1 MAKDYYEILGVK
13 RGATDEEIRKA
24 YRNLA
29 KKHHPDVSK
38 SPDAPARFAEVQEAY
53 DVLSDPQKRRLYDSG
68 GLGAGAGGGRGGV
81 HTWSTGGP
89 GVDLDAEEL
98 GEIFESFFGGRTD
111 FRSGGG
117 AGPRTRSAPRRR
129 GDDIQHEVTVS
140 FAKAVRGGKEKLTF
154 DDGEQAR
161 TIEVTIPPGIADGAR
176 LRLRGEGLRGRGG
189 GPRGDLIVVVSVG
202 SHPLLR
208 REPTRPLDLHIDL
221 PLTVGEAMYGTKVL
235 LPTLDGSVSLTVPPG
250 SQGGQTLR
258 LKGQGAKSKKGA
270 GDLLAHIRIALPSP
284 DDVDAKVEPILRS
297 LGPKGIRGEG
307 WPRE

>member
-1 MAKDYYEILGVK
+1 MAKDYYKILGIK
-13 RGATDEEIRKA
+13 KGATDEEIRKA
-24 YRNLA
+24 YRDLA

-68 GLGAGAGGGRGGV
+68 GQGSGAGAGGRGGA
-81 HTWSTGGP
+81 HAWSTGG

-111 FRSGGG
+111 FRSAGGG
-117 AGPRTRSAPRRR
+117 GSRTRAAPRRR
-129 GDDIQHEVTVS
+129 GDDVQHEITVA

-161 TIEVTIPPGIADGAR
+161 TIEVAIPPGIADGAK

-208 REPTRPLDLHIDL
+208 REPGRPLDLHIDL
-221 PLTVGEAMYGTKVL
+221 PLTVGEALYGTKVS

-258 LKGQGAKSKKGA
+258 LKGQGVKAENGQ
-270 GDLLAHIRIALPSP
+270 GDLFAHIRIALPPP
-284 DDVDAKVEPILRS
+284 DSVSSDAEPILRS
-297 LGPKGIRGEG
+297 LGPKGLRGEG
-307 WPRE
+307 WPRA